1 MINISI
7 DEVKVEEIVREEV
20 VKKVEQ
26 AIITHTFWDLEEL
39 SRQVCMSIP
48 FIKEHFFYN
57 EDFPKYRVGRKWLMP
72 AQETHDY
79 LIKWLKQ
86 QPRS

>member
-57 EDFPKYRVGRKWLMP
+57 EDFPKYRVGEEMVN
-72 AQETHDY
+72 AC
-79 LIKWLKQ
+79 
-86 QPRS
+86 PRNS